1 MNRSTSLV
9 SFVLASLVGVGLS
22 ACSSAPP
29 DARGE
34 PVARTSEG
42 LSTSDVIAR
51 AQLWVTAMV
60 PYCQSPNGQPDP
72 DTSCSPTCERPG
84 EPAAWDPYR
93 SDCSGFVSWAW
104 GLPAPG
110 LDTSE
115 FVPGQ
120 NSVPTMEIDG
130 TTMQPGDAC
139 NIGGDHIVLF
149 VNWIVPGQE
158 AAFMEEPGC
167 SANPPYAHSFTSNVE
182 ISGSQVTID
191 YEGSTFTAI
200 RNPNLVASDGGT
212 ITIGSDAG
220 SYGSCTVGSMTGECI
235 STTQCSG
242 MAGYMS
248 TPGYCPGPTDIQC
261 CTGSPPPDSG
271 SASSGSSSGGSGGSS
286 GSGSG
291 AGSSSGGSSSS
302 GSGGSSS
309 SGSGS
314 TSSGSSS
321 GGAVSSSSSG
331 GSGSAPESD
340 AGDGQGSTGEGDTN
354 LDPSHGCTTAPGRG
368 GGSPALLGVGLAWAV
383 ASRRRRSRS
392 AR

>member
-1 MNRSTSLV
+1 MNRSSTLASW
-9 SFVLASLVGVGLS
+9 VLASLLGGALS
-22 ACSSAPP
+22 CSSAPP
-29 DARGE
+29 EARVE
-34 PVARTSEG
+34 PVSSSADA

-51 AQLWVTAMV
+51 AQQWVTAMV

-120 NSVPTMEIDG
+120 NSVPTVEIDG

-149 VNWIVPGQE
+149 VNWIVPGQQ

-167 SANPPYAHSFTSNVE
+167 SATPNYAHAFTSNVE

-212 ITIGSDAG
+212 VTIGSDASTG
-220 SYGSCTVGSMTGECI
+220 VPCFVSTLGVSGECML
-235 STTQCSG
+235 TTACAALG
-242 MAGYMS
+242 NHVS
-248 TPGYCPGPTDIQC
+248 TPGYCPGADDIQC
-261 CTGSPPPDSG
+261 CTSTGQDAAAPGFDAGASEGGIANPGKDAGVGEPDGGRSEGPGDGG
-271 SASSGSSSGGSGGSS
+271 SAGPSGNDAGAFNFGGSGGGCATSPQPVGTS
-286 GSGSG
+286 GYG
-291 AGSSSGGSSSS
+291 AG
-302 GSGGSSS
+302 
-309 SGSGS
+309 
-314 TSSGSSS
+314 
-321 GGAVSSSSSG
+321 
-331 GSGSAPESD
+331 
-340 AGDGQGSTGEGDTN
+340 
-354 LDPSHGCTTAPGRG
+354 L
-368 GGSPALLGVGLAWAV
+368 ALGLALFGA
-383 ASRRRRSRS
+383 RRRRRP
-392 AR
+392 